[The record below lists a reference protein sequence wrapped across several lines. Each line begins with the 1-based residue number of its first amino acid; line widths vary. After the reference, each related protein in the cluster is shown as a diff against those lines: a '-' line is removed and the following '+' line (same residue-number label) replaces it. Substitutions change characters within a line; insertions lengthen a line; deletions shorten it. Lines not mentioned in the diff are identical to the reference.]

1 MEFIAN
7 IANIVNQ
14 IIESI
19 GYVGIFLLMAIE
31 SSLFPFP
38 SEIIMIPA
46 GFLASL
52 GKFNITLVIIAGA
65 LGSLVGAIFNYYL
78 AKKYGLSIIKKIGK
92 YVGLTEKRLN
102 KNLAMFEKYGL
113 FSTFIGRLIPG
124 IRQYISLPAGLVG
137 LNFFKFSL
145 LTILGATIW
154 VLILTYLGFIFGNV
168 LVYDNVV
175 ATKLSILAVLSVLIM
190 VFSYILLKIR
200 KNK

>member
-19 GYVGIFLLMAIE
+19 GYFGIFLLMAIE

-78 AKKYGLSIIKKIGK
+78 AKKYGLSI
-92 YVGLTEKRLN
+92 LLE
-102 KNLAMFEKYGL
+102 F
-113 FSTFIGRLIPG
+113 GRRG
-124 IRQYISLPAGLVG
+124 I
-137 LNFFKFSL
+137 
-145 LTILGATIW
+145 
-154 VLILTYLGFIFGNV
+154 
-168 LVYDNVV
+168 
-175 ATKLSILAVLSVLIM
+175 
-190 VFSYILLKIR
+190 
-200 KNK
+200 